1 MINLQNPTLPIA
13 TDAIEIDK
21 AIIEMQSF
29 LSSEITWLTNG
40 YGRAYKN
47 LDIVNGNRLYFPEV
61 YLGTQNNSQRY
72 TNITPDNDKQGQ
84 CFFLVKSEDVSN
96 YSFGNYSFLSYD
108 VSIVFSVN
116 LALINQTLLDTDYF
130 LQNCIAEVRDVITRR
145 FTPSFFTVEISS
157 IDLLFSD
164 VFSDFNLTKQ
174 QQTEKA
180 PLAHFKINCNIGMN
194 EDCIDV
200 TPPPPSFQ
208 NEYSMSFDGFNE
220 SIVIDNTFFN
230 IDPSQPFT
238 FSAWVKLN
246 SLPYSINP
254 IVSKYANPTGYFL
267 SINNLGQIRLDL
279 QNNGGING
287 LRVNSSDT
295 ITLGDWQNITVT
307 YDGSFLASG
316 VKMYINGVESV
327 ISIANNSLSGGI
339 SNTSFLNFG
348 AISSAGLYL
357 DGFLNDFRAWDMV
370 LNSTDVLSEYNGG
383 TPKTPTN
390 EANLLYRCAFGD
402 GATFSGVNWVI
413 PDEVNAFNYNSVN
426 MDLTNRVT
434 DKP

>member
-157 IDLLFSD
+157 VDLLFSD

-180 PLAHFKINCNIGMN
+180 PLAHFKINCNIGLN
-194 EDCIDV
+194 EDCINYDP
-200 TPPPPSFQ
+200 TPVLPSDLF
-208 NEYSMSFDGFNE
+208 
-220 SIVIDNTFFN
+220 IH
-230 IDPSQPFT
+230 IDPSIGI
-238 FSAWVKLN
+238 N
-246 SLPYSINP
+246 SGNP
-254 IVSKYANPTGYFL
+254 IDGESIFL
-267 SINNLGQIRLDL
+267 AADQSGNNNDFVQLLGGL
-279 QNNGGING
+279 QPSWNLSGING
-287 LRVNSSDT
+287 LPTINFNTASYLYKDDVLLSTENLSFFIVLKRNGNQLSGGYNSFAMIGASTYLAAGMEYIHIRDGLGEFLFRTINGALNENLVNITSDT
-295 ITLGDWQNITVT
+295 ILI
-307 YDGSFLASG
+307 SFVKSSTG
-316 VKMYINGVESV
+316 VEYFINGV
-327 ISIANNSLSGGI
+327 SLGINLGVQIIGGQFYSFGGWSGNL
-339 SNTSFLNFG
+339 SNMELGEYLFWDRALNALETQTVHDILINKF
-348 AISSAGLYL
+348 AI
-357 DGFLNDFRAWDMV
+357 
-370 LNSTDVLSEYNGG
+370 
-383 TPKTPTN
+383 
-390 EANLLYRCAFGD
+390 
-402 GATFSGVNWVI
+402 
-413 PDEVNAFNYNSVN
+413 
-426 MDLTNRVT
+426 
-434 DKP
+434 